1 MDFLAKLFIKDYK
14 NTSDNK
20 VREQYG
26 ILSGIL
32 GIILNFILF
41 SAKFLIGL
49 LSNSTAISA
58 DAFNNLTDAASS
70 VISMMGLK
78 LANKPVDKD
87 HPFGH
92 GRIEYLSSLLV
103 SAIILF
109 IGIELA
115 SSSLKKIFNQA
126 DTNITTLTIVILIIS
141 VLIKIWM
148 FLYNYKFAK
157 RINSLGMK
165 ATAIDS
171 INDAIATSIVLISAL
186 ISYFISYN
194 IDGYV
199 GVLVAAFILFTGIKT
214 AKETIDILL
223 GKAPDKEMLD
233 KITEF
238 VTSYDVVLDIHDLIV
253 HNYGIGRELISL
265 HAEVSCE
272 DDILYI
278 HEKIDEIESDLYK
291 TFHLQAV
298 IHMDPVEV
306 NNERISVAKQ
316 DVNSVM
322 VQYYPECSIHDF
334 RMVNGENRINLI
346 FDVVVPF
353 DCQEKPSE
361 IVKTLN
367 DKVNKLNPKYQCVI
381 KIDRPYV

>member
-1 MDFLAKLFIKDYK
+1 MIKLIIKKTIKNYK
-14 NTSDNK
+14 DTENEK
-20 VREQYG
+20 VRESYG
-26 ILSGIL
+26 VLAGIL
-32 GIILNFILF
+32 GIICNFILF
-41 SAKFLIGL
+41 CVKLVIGTL
-49 LSNSTAISA
+49 MNSIAITS
-58 DAFNNLTDAASS
+58 DAMNNLSDMGSS
-70 VISMMGLK
+70 VISIVSSKMS
-78 LANKPVDKD
+78 NQKPDKD

-115 SSSLKKIFNQA
+115 SSSLKKIFTQA
-126 DTNITTLTIVILIIS
+126 DTNITTLTIVILVIS

-186 ISYFISYN
+186 ISHFISYN
-194 IDGYV
+194 IDGYI

-265 HAEVSCE
+265 HAEVSC
-272 DDILYI
+272 DNDILYI
-278 HEKIDEIESDLYK
+278 HEKIDEIESALYK

-298 IHMDPVEV
+298 IHGS
-306 NNERISVAKQ
+306 RGSK
-316 DVNSVM
+316 
-322 VQYYPECSIHDF
+322 
-334 RMVNGENRINLI
+334 
-346 FDVVVPF
+346 
-353 DCQEKPSE
+353 
-361 IVKTLN
+361 
-367 DKVNKLNPKYQCVI
+367 
-381 KIDRPYV
+381 